1 MMSSLVSGDSM
12 SDYCY
17 SFPLLNRVIAQAE
30 CMDRMMAA
38 IGVVLGIPFG
48 MGICRVLVTLYDNEL
63 YRLPY
68 HMEPRTYAY
77 SVACTILFVSLANLA
92 VREKIMNLDM
102 VDVLKQRE

>member
-38 IGVVLGIPFG
+38 IGVDPLVAIRCDQGASWYEARTRCIDCAADRRCKAWLEAAERVQPAQPPPFCPNTSFFLACG
-48 MGICRVLVTLYDNEL
+48 A
-63 YRLPY
+63 
-68 HMEPRTYAY
+68 PRP
-77 SVACTILFVSLANLA
+77 F
-92 VREKIMNLDM
+92 
-102 VDVLKQRE
+102 